1 MNDIRVRFAPS
12 PTGAL
17 HVGNLRTAL
26 YNWLYAKNMQGSFI
40 LRIEDTDAQRCSSD
54 AENKIFSSLAKLG
67 LKWDEGPDI
76 GGPHTP
82 YRQSERSE
90 KYETA
95 IKTLLDNG
103 SAYHCYCSTADLEAD
118 RKKFITAGHPPR
130 YSGKC
135 RNLSEEERSDLK
147 LTDIKPSVRFKVERG
162 TLEINDGVRGHIS
175 FNLSDIGDFIIA
187 RSDRAAAYYLASIAD
202 DVDMKITDVI
212 RGEDHLSNTPK
223 QILVARALGKTA
235 PRYHHLSIIQGA
247 DGKKL
252 SKRSGSLDISTLL
265 DSGYAPVAITTA
277 IAMLGWSGV
286 SGKGPEPLEEMA
298 KRFNLKKVSKAP
310 CHFDPARL
318 DHINAKAIKQMP
330 AEKLIEILKP
340 VMVGFPFEKFSDE
353 KLFKIIDA
361 VKESIHNPSEALLHA
376 EQFIKMDEPDPV
388 SLETLNSDEARN
400 VCDALKKSVAELE
413 MLTDE
418 TFRSVVESVS
428 SVTGLTG
435 KKLYAPIRALVT
447 GKSSGPKLVDIFTIL
462 GRDEI
467 LKRIEKFVS

>member
-1 MNDIRVRFAPS
+1 M
-12 PTGAL
+12 
-17 HVGNLRTAL
+17 GNLRTAL

-82 YRQSERSE
+82 YRQSERSA

-95 IKTLLDNG
+95 IKTLLENG
-103 SAYHCYCSTADLEAD
+103 FAYHCYCSEADLEAE
-118 RKKFITAGHPPR
+118 RKKFIASGKPPR

-135 RNLSEEERSDLK
+135 RNLPVEQISEFK
-147 LTDIKPSVRFKVERG
+147 AGKIKPSVRFKVERG
-162 TLEINDGVRGHIS
+162 VLKINDGVRGHVS

-187 RSDRAAAYYLASIAD
+187 RSDGAAAYYLASVSD
-202 DVDMKITDVI
+202 DMDMKITDVI

-223 QILVARALGKTA
+223 QILVARALGGTP
-235 PRYHHLSIIQGA
+235 PRYHHLSIIQGS

-286 SGKGPEPLEEMA
+286 SGKGPESLEEMA
-298 KRFNLKKVSKAP
+298 KRFNIKKVSKAP

-330 AEKLIEILKP
+330 SEELIAILKP
-340 VMVGFPFEKFSDE
+340 VMVGFPFEKFSNE

-376 EQFIKMDEPDPV
+376 EQFIKMDEPDSA
-388 SLETLNSDEARN
+388 SLQTLNSNDVRE
-400 VCDALKKSVAELE
+400 VCAILKKSVAEFE
-413 MLTDE
+413 MLNDE
-418 TFRSVVESVS
+418 TFNSVVKSVS
-428 SVTGLTG
+428 SATGLTG

-447 GKSSGPKLVDIFTIL
+447 GKSSGPRLVDIFTIL